1 VRNRRPVFALIVANA
16 VSLVGS
22 SLTGIAVPWFVLETT
37 GSAGKAGLTGAFAFL
52 PAFFAGIF
60 GGAVVDRIGARHS
73 AMVADLV
80 SGTAILMV
88 PVLYHTV
95 GLQFWQLLILVMIGS
110 LLDIPGL
117 TARRALLPEL
127 ATLGDVRLERVN
139 AMLEGNWQLSILLGP
154 PIAGVLIGFMGAANV
169 LWIDA
174 ASSLISFTA
183 LLLLIPANIHERA
196 RAASQGY
203 LRDLRAGIQ
212 FLWRDQVLR
221 WISIM
226 LAISNAFGAPVF
238 SLIMVVYIKGRFDDP
253 RYLGVMLSASG
264 IGLMIGNA
272 FYGWRGFRLPRRWVV
287 TMFLITYTLVIWPFA
302 FTFPFPVLLVLVA
315 LSGLFDGP
323 VNPLLVT
330 VRLERIPIELRGR
343 VFAATSAMA
352 QAFPAFT
359 IPLAGWAIEGV
370 GLTTTVLIIAVGAQV
385 AGLLLTVLPAWA
397 HLDDTAPQ
405 TAEGAVAA

>member
-88 PVLYHTV
+88 PVLYHTI

-169 LWIDA
+169 LWIDG
-174 ASSLISFTA
+174 ASSLISFAA

-196 RAASQGY
+196 RAASHGY
-203 LRDLRAGIQ
+203 LRDLGAGIQ

-238 SLIMVVYIKGRFDDP
+238 SLIMAVYIKDRFDDP
-253 RYLGVMLSASG
+253 RYLGFLLSASG

-315 LSGLFDGP
+315 LGGLFDGP

-330 VRLERIPIELRGR
+330 VRLERIPVELRGR
-343 VFAATSAMA
+343 VFAATSATA

-370 GLTTTVLIIAVGAQV
+370 GLTSTVVIIAIGAQV
-385 AGLLLTVLPAWA
+385 TGLLMSLLPAWA
-397 HLDDTAPQ
+397 HLDDTAPK
-405 TAEGAVAA
+405 TAEVAIAA